1 MSEDNANYIRINL
14 FIDVSDNL
22 KYVITYVILHSIN

>member
-22 KYVITYVILHSIN
+22 KYVITCYIALN